1 MTDNVE
7 THIDATCEI
16 TNETDLE
23 NTHSVINDM
32 EHETVMTIITDET
45 ERNEDESE
53 SQRFFNCFC

>member
-23 NTHSVINDM
+23 NTQSVINDI

-45 ERNEDESE
+45 ERNEGESE

>member
-7 THIDATCEI
+7 THIDAICEI
-16 TNETDLE
+16 TNETGLE

-45 ERNEDESE
+45 ERNEGESE